1 MLLVYRYRIKSLT
14 GLLNSQA
21 RACNFVWN
29 FCNDTQLQALKW
41 NKRWPSGFDLN
52 RLTAG
57 SSKELALHSGTI
69 NAVCEQ
75 YAKSRRQKH
84 RPFLRWRGRRSL
96 GWVPL
101 KGRDLKREGEA
112 FRFAG
117 NTFRVFHSRALPH
130 GKIKDGTNFS
140 CDARGHWF
148 LNIVLEVAQ
157 AVLRPVHSAIGI
169 DLGLKDFAALSNGE
183 KIENPRYL
191 QQLADKLAAVQRARK
206 RRQATNIYARITN
219 ARRDFHHKLSTRIVR
234 EFDYIAVGNVNAA
247 GLAKTRLA
255 KSVLDA
261 GWSSFRG
268 MLRYKAIAH
277 GAWYE
282 EVNES
287 FSTRVCSFCKCETGP
302 KGVANLGIRSWVC
315 TECGVLHDRDSNS
328 AQNILFRSGHRTP
341 AEGIRAL

>member
-14 GLLNSQA
+14 GLLSRQA

-29 FCNDTQLQALKW
+29 FCNETQQHALKW

-57 SSKELALHSGTI
+57 SSKELALHSRTI

-75 YAKSRRQKH
+75 YAKSRRQRN

-101 KGRDLKREGEA
+101 KGCDLKREGNA

-117 NTFRVFHSRALPH
+117 NTFRV
-130 GKIKDGTNFS
+130 
-140 CDARGHWF
+140 
-148 LNIVLEVAQ
+148 NIAVEVAG
-157 AVLRPVHSAIGI
+157 AEARPVRSGIGI
-169 DLGLKDFAALSNGE
+169 DLGLKDFAALSTGE
-183 KIENPRYL
+183 KIENPRHL
-191 QQLADKLAAVQRARK
+191 RQLVDKLATAQRARK
-206 RRQATNIYARITN
+206 RRQATNLHASITN

-261 GWSSFRG
+261 GWSAFRG
-268 MLRYKAIAH
+268 MLRYKATAH

-287 FSTRVCSFCKCETGP
+287 FSTRDCSFCAGKTGP
-302 KGVANLGIRSWVC
+302 KGIADLGIRSWIC
-315 TECGVLHDRDSNS
+315 SECGISHDRDTNS

-341 AEGIRAL
+341 AEGIPVRWGGEDVNSATLHACAKQPRTV